1 MYYTG
6 FLCVCTVMEAAE
18 LTKVVTVHL
27 CKYKQENVLC
37 GRHMH
42 GFSVCVCV
50 CAILETGK
58 GEADEARGNRRMF
71 CVIGTCMVS
80 VETGCSV

>member
-1 MYYTG
+1 MVS
-6 FLCVCTVMEAAE
+6 L
-18 LTKVVTVHL
+18 
-27 CKYKQENVLC
+27 
-37 GRHMH
+37 
-42 GFSVCVCV
+42 CVCV

-80 VETGCSV
+80 VETGCSVIGACMVSVETGKYSVW